1 MIRVKIYTGLP
12 THILRGNIICGKK
25 KSIHLNIEVIFTIL
39 HTKREKV
46 SERDWN
52 WLKSPTAERL
62 NGGGLRS
69 LTHNPFLQS

>member
-1 MIRVKIYTGLP
+1 MIHVKIYTGLP

-25 KSIHLNIEVIFTIL
+25 KSIHRNIEVIFTIS

-62 NGGGLRS
+62 NGGGLRC